1 MYDRP
6 YSKNEVIENSGMEKY
21 LELSEDPA
29 HKFRMDTGIELI
41 HREPTKQELIR
52 IYKNWLKMD
61 KYKKRI
67 SDEKS
72 IELFGMDNV
81 SHFMILI
88 TEYK

>member
-6 YSKNEVIENSGMEKY
+6 YSKTEVIENYGMEKY

-61 KYKKRI
+61 KHKKRL

-72 IELFGMDNV
+72 VELFGMDNV